1 MRNNLGEL
9 YPYQQQWLADHPDK
23 KLYINTKDD
32 SGRSVSYMWTD
43 HDGDGNAVDN
53 KEFLADYWR
62 DSVKTN
68 GSYEN
73 IYTLGMRGV
82 HDGSFST
89 NMDTTTALNEI
100 IATQRK
106 ILEEEL
112 CTDGRKIEDIPQIFI
127 PYKDV
132 QAIYNT
138 GALKIPDDVT
148 IMWTDDNYGYVRQ
161 NADDAE
167 RCKSR

>member
-1 MRNNLGEL
+1 M
-9 YPYQQQWLADHPDK
+9 
-23 KLYINTKDD
+23 NTKDD

-43 HDGDGNAVDN
+43 RGGDGNAVDN

-68 GSYEN
+68 GSCN

-127 PYKDV
+127 RIKTYKRYTT
-132 QAIYNT
+132 Q
-138 GALKIPDDVT
+138 
-148 IMWTDDNYGYVRQ
+148 
-161 NADDAE
+161 E
-167 RCKSR
+167 R

>member
-100 IATQRK
+100 IATQK
-106 ILEEEL
+106 
-112 CTDGRKIEDIPQIFI
+112 K
-127 PYKDV
+127 
-132 QAIYNT
+132 N
-138 GALKIPDDVT
+138 
-148 IMWTDDNYGYVRQ
+148 
-161 NADDAE
+161 
-167 RCKSR
+167 S